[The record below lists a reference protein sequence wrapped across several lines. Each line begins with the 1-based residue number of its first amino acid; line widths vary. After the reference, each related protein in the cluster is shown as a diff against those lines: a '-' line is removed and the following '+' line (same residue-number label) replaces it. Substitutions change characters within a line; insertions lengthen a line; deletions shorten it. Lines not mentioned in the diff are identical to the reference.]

1 MKKDAFRGLSPEV
14 KEKAKKNLVYVGI
27 FSVIM
32 LFAGFTSA
40 YIVSMGDAFW
50 LKYPLPNAFY
60 VSTAIIALSSLTIY
74 LGIRAIKQNKQGL
87 LRLFVSLTL
96 LLGIGFV
103 YFQMK
108 AYNELISHGANP
120 FNNHILVTDGR
131 YGDYYEIKYQDQF
144 IGVDGND
151 FLLNGKK
158 MTAAQ
163 LKDYQSFMKQFLD
176 ANPRKPMAVGKLD
189 KRYTIFYNHE
199 PLMVLKNQLV
209 KADSTPLQY
218 VDELRLSDLAQHVR
232 DERGDF
238 FHRGQIGID
247 FDIFYKG
254 KKLVYKNRQLYYQGR
269 KLSRYLQIKAM
280 ETADT
285 GTSYL
290 YVITFVHLLHV
301 AVTLLF
307 MLRLTILSFS
317 GRFNSEDNLSLR
329 VGSIFWHFL
338 GLLWL
343 YLLLFLLFIH

>member
-1 MKKDAFRGLSPEV
+1 MKKDAYRGLSPEV
-14 KEKAKKNLVYVGI
+14 KEKARKNLVYVGI

-60 VSTAIIALSSLTIY
+60 ISTGVIALSSLTIY

-87 LRLFVSLTL
+87 LRIFVSLTL

-108 AYNELISHGANP
+108 AYNELISHGSNP

-131 YGDYYEIKYQDQF
+131 YGDYYEIKYNDQF

-158 MTAAQ
+158 MSPQQ
-163 LKDYQSFMKQFLD
+163 LKAYQDFMKQFLD
-176 ANPRKPMAVGKLD
+176 ANPRKPMAIGKID
-189 KRYTIFYNHE
+189 KRFTVFYNHE
-199 PLMVLKNQLV
+199 PLIVLKNQLA

-218 VDELRLSDLAQHVR
+218 VDELRLSDLAKNVR

-238 FHRGQIGID
+238 FHRGRIGKD

-307 MLRLTILSFS
+307 MLKLTIYSFS
-317 GRFNSEDNLSLR
+317 GRFSSEDNLSLR

>member
-1 MKKDAFRGLSPEV
+1 MKKDAYRGLSPEI

-50 LKYPLPNAFY
+50 LKYPLPSAFY
-60 VSTAIIALSSLTIY
+60 VSTAVIALSSLCIY
-74 LGIRAIKQNKQGL
+74 LGIRAIKQNNQAM

-103 YFQMK
+103 YFQMT
-108 AYNELISHGANP
+108 AYKELIANGANP

-131 YGDYYEIKYQDQF
+131 YGDYYEIKFNDQF
-144 IGVDGND
+144 IGIDGND

-158 MTAAQ
+158 MSKEQ
-163 LKDYQSFMKQFLD
+163 LLQYQQFMKQFLD
-176 ANPRKPMAVGKLD
+176 ASPRKPLKVKTAD
-189 KRYTIFYNHE
+189 KRFTIYYNHE

-209 KADSTPLQY
+209 KSDSTPLQY

-238 FHRGQIGID
+238 FHRGKIGKD

-290 YVITFVHLLHV
+290 YVITFVHLVHV

-307 MLRLTILSFS
+307 MLRLTIFSFS
-317 GRFNSEDNLSLR
+317 GRFSSNNHLSLQ